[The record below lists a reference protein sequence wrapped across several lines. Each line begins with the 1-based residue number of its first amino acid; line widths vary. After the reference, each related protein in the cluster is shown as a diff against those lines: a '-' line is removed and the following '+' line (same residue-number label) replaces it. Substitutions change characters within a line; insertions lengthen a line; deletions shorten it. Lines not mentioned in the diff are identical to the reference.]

1 MNPGVFVSSILCF
14 SLFVLDLLTRDYS
27 TDQKFSISTNS
38 VSGVALTSTAL
49 KNGVLH
55 AANVATQYKYRNTF
69 FDVKI
74 DTDFNILTTITS
86 LRSSHRQKPLLPS
99 KCLITTLASWKSNIS
114 MITQQL
120 QPLQPYNKTL

>member
-74 DTDFNILTTITS
+74 DTDFNVKS
-86 LRSSHRQKPLLPS
+86 LVYPMNKFVSIDHNTLSL
-99 KCLITTLASWKSNIS
+99 CLFFFFT
-114 MITQQL
+114 
-120 QPLQPYNKTL
+120 